1 MTAEKSH
8 IMILS
13 FVKEV
18 PLTKL
23 KIIIK
28 AIWDSPDS
36 YVILDRRGRKCVCSV
51 IGLFAGQISQV
62 GIYHAFGSN
71 K

>member
-1 MTAEKSH
+1 MNMTAEKSH

-36 YVILDRRGRKCVCSV
+36 YVILDRRGRK
-51 IGLFAGQISQV
+51 
-62 GIYHAFGSN
+62 
-71 K
+71 

>member
-1 MTAEKSH
+1 MTVERSH

-36 YVILDRRGRKCVCSV
+36 YVILDRRGRK
-51 IGLFAGQISQV
+51 
-62 GIYHAFGSN
+62 
-71 K
+71 